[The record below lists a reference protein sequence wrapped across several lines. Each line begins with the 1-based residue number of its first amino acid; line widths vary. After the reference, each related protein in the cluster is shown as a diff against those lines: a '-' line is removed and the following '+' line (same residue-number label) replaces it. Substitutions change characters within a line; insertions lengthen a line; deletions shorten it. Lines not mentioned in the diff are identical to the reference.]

1 MPVAMAV
8 GRCERAAG
16 RVAGTNGDEA
26 GALRGCV
33 VEAVVG
39 EMSFLD
45 SQPPSASVRAVKKS
59 WVLAISRKSLTDKL
73 ASDMAFAARF
83 YRALGVFLSDR
94 LRSTLGLLGYGSGQ
108 RLAEREYADEIDP
121 DTLDNESLPLPHEL
135 VQTHPVTPSESVS
148 DRW

>member
-1 MPVAMAV
+1 MRKALFFLGILNDSDLDWMIAI
-8 GRCERAAG
+8 GRKSEIAAG
-16 RVAGTNGDEA
+16 SLLIEQGKPLDSMFIILDGLFAVSSAAAPGKDIARLMCGE
-26 GALRGCV
+26 
-33 VEAVVG
+33 VVG

-94 LRSTLGLLGYGSGQ
+94 LRSTLG
-108 RLAEREYADEIDP
+108 
-121 DTLDNESLPLPHEL
+121 
-135 VQTHPVTPSESVS
+135 
-148 DRW
+148 